1 MSQLVCADFDEF
13 QEALYG
19 VQGRYVLR
27 SRQQRDWRLRVV
39 ELGEVALMFG
49 REGAGTVYSGVGLP
63 GFFNVFLPLSRHE
76 CTVVGGQ
83 AMGPQRVGWMVPEA
97 MFHIDASQPAS
108 WMTVA
113 MSCEQVLAWAQRH
126 EDEFDLT
133 LLAGNLLCQAQ
144 QPLAPLLGLV
154 QRLLRIEHDAPQ
166 VLHAPVTE
174 RAAADELLDAVLR
187 SLLPVVPTPRS
198 AACEQHQRI
207 LHRALELVHG
217 VTDTP
222 LHLADLCTA
231 CNTSE
236 RTLRNLFNRHL
247 GMSPHRYLMLHRLHV
262 IRGAILKA
270 GPGET
275 ITDVC
280 ARYGVWDF
288 GRFAGQYLRQFGE
301 LPSQSLRQ
309 RRVLSPLGR
318 FADFT

>member
-27 SRQQRDWRLRVV
+27 SRQLRDWRLRVV
-39 ELGEVALMFG
+39 ELGDVALMFG
-49 REGAGTVYSGVGLP
+49 REGAGTVYTGVGLP
-63 GFFNVFLPLSRHE
+63 GYFNVFLPLSRHE
-76 CTVVGGQ
+76 CTVVGGH
-83 AMGPQRVGWMVPEA
+83 AMGPQRLGWMVPEA

-113 MSCEQVLAWAQRH
+113 ISCEQVLAWAQRH

-144 QPLAPLLGLV
+144 RPLAPLVGLAL
-154 QRLLRIEHDAPQ
+154 RLLRVDHTAPH
-166 VLHAPVTE
+166 VLHAPATE
-174 RAAADELLDAVLR
+174 RAAANEVMDAVLH
-187 SLLPVVPTPRS
+187 SLLPVVPTQR
-198 AACEQHQRI
+198 AGACEQHQRI
-207 LHRALELVHG
+207 LQRALALVHG

-222 LHLADLCTA
+222 LHLADLCKA

-236 RTLRNLFNRHL
+236 RTLRNLFTRHL

-262 IRGAILKA
+262 IRSAILNA
-270 GPGET
+270 RAGET
-275 ITDVC
+275 ITDIC

-288 GRFAGQYLRQFGE
+288 GRFAGQYQRQFGE

-309 RRVLSPLGR
+309 RRVLPPPGR